1 MDKEPRCDECAYS
14 IGHEVSSGI
23 YVCRRY
29 PKTEMKTADMWCG
42 EWRDEEYGAVVNL
55 PCVWTV
61 TGGEESLPPDTTYT
75 YDPNHT
81 VGVDPP
87 KKKRGRPRKSG
98 T

>member
-1 MDKEPRCDECAYS
+1 MEKEPRCDQCAYA

-29 PKTEMKTADMWCG
+29 PKTETKAADMWCG
-42 EWRDEEYGAVVNL
+42 EWRDKDTGPIDMPYMWPDPVDPAL
-55 PCVWTV
+55 PTD
-61 TGGEESLPPDTTYT
+61 STYT
-75 YDPNHT
+75 YQPNYT
-81 VGVDPP
+81 VGVDPQ